1 MSPRRRKAEDA
12 EVFAAMVRVMLR
24 VGPAE
29 LTLGAIAAEA
39 GVTAGALVQRF
50 GSKRKL
56 LHAHARSAAATGDI
70 GFGAPRTARTSSP
83 LRALRAVTAVHAK
96 LAESPSAAV
105 RNLAYLQND
114 LADPVLRRHL
124 RRLARAARARYQQL
138 LADAV
143 VTGELRAGTDVRARA
158 RMVEVTLGGS
168 YLAWTL
174 YREGHAA
181 RHLRKD
187 LEPHHE
193 RVEQAE
199 CDAGENSQ
207 EVAIHGC
214 HSPSQL
220 PFISP
225 PASRHRWGNL
235 RRQSPTGLRN
245 EGSINSWMSSFI
257 SSRE

>member
-12 EVFAAMVRVMLR
+12 DVFAAMVRVMLR

-56 LHAHARSAAATGDI
+56 LHAHARYAAATGDV

-96 LAESPSAAV
+96 LAESPRAAV

-114 LADPVLRRHL
+114 LADPVLRRHVL
-124 RRLARAARARYQQL
+124 RLGRAARARYEQL

-143 VTGELRAGTDVRARA
+143 VAGELRADTDVRALA
-158 RMVEVTLGGS
+158 RMIEVTLGGS
-168 YLAWTL
+168 FLAWTI
-174 YREGHAA
+174 YREGPAA
-181 RHLRKD
+181 KHLRED
-187 LEPHHE
+187 LDATLRPYLTHGRRAG
-193 RVEQAE
+193 RV
-199 CDAGENSQ
+199 
-207 EVAIHGC
+207 
-214 HSPSQL
+214 
-220 PFISP
+220 
-225 PASRHRWGNL
+225 R
-235 RRQSPTGLRN
+235 T
-245 EGSINSWMSSFI
+245 
-257 SSRE
+257 